1 MAKRPG
7 TVMRLATPVKA
18 WAQRFLFL
26 LLAAAA
32 FALMLLGK
40 ADIAIIERARTAV
53 QDAVAPL
60 LDGLSKPIATVNGI
74 IDYASELANLQAANQ
89 ALREENEQLLQWQA
103 TAREV
108 MAENERLR
116 QLLNFV
122 PDPSARFLSARV
134 IGDQGGAFARS
145 ILVAAGAADGVAKG
159 QAAMT
164 GEGLVGRVAE
174 VGQRSARVILLTDI
188 NSRIPVLVGRNRDRA
203 VLVGDNSAL
212 PDLLYLA
219 DEAKIAVG
227 DYVVT
232 SGNGGVL
239 PPGLPVGLV
248 VSVNEGLVEVRPFI
262 DWEHL
267 EIVRLVDYALP
278 GLIEDDFSG
287 AKGIAGEREGEPVGA
302 EPKAAKAAP

>member
-1 MAKRPG
+1 MGGTLAKRPG

-32 FALMLLGK
+32 FGLMLLGK

-53 QDAVAPL
+53 QDAVSPL
-60 LDGLSKPIATVNGI
+60 LEGLSKPIATVNGI
-74 IDYASELANLQAANQ
+74 IDYASELANLQAAND
-89 ALREENEQLLQWQA
+89 ALRAENQRLLQWQA

-145 ILVAAGAADGVAKG
+145 ILVAAGTADGVAKG

-174 VGQRSARVILLTDI
+174 VGNRSARVILLTDI

-203 VLVGDNSAL
+203 VLVGDNSSL

-219 DEAKIAVG
+219 DEAKVGVG

-248 VSVNEGLVEVRPFI
+248 VSVGEGIVEVKPFI

-287 AKGIAGEREGEPVGA
+287 ANAAGGQGGRGA
-302 EPKAAKAAP
+302 P

>member
-1 MAKRPG
+1 
-7 TVMRLATPVKA
+7 MRLATPVKA

-32 FALMLLGK
+32 FGLMLLGK

-53 QDAVAPL
+53 QDAVSPL

-89 ALREENEQLLQWQA
+89 ALREENERLLQWQA

-145 ILVAAGAADGVAKG
+145 ILVAAGTADGAAKG

-174 VGQRSARVILLTDI
+174 VGHRSARIILLTDI
-188 NSRIPVLVGRNRDRA
+188 NSRIPVLVGRDRDRA

-219 DEAKIAVG
+219 DEAKVEVG

-239 PPGLPVGLV
+239 PPGLPVGV
-248 VSVNEGLVEVRPFI
+248 VASVQEGLVEVRPFI

-278 GLIEDDFSG
+278 GLIENDFSG
-287 AKGIAGEREGEPVGA
+287 ASAGEGEAPGGA
-302 EPKAAKAAP
+302 GVAPKATP